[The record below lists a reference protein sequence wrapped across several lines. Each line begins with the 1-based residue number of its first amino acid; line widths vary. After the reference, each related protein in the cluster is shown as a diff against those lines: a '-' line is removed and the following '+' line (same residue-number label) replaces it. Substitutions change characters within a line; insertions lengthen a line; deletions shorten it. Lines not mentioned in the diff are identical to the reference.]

1 MKENAMDL
9 DTLLRE
15 TRDVPDASPAVL
27 STARAGLDA
36 STGAA
41 SLRVAATR
49 RALDRRRKRRVVLG
63 ALVGVAA
70 SAALV
75 LAPTFDLVGRGPG
88 GTASATETLLR
99 AAEAAGDQ
107 QEAWTDAPYWHSVSE
122 YQDPGGRGDTVY
134 EREIWLSRDG
144 VGILVDQGV
153 KDGETVGLGPARF
166 PAGEG
171 ALTWDELDAL
181 PTDPVVLDEQLRAGI
196 GETHDED
203 DALFVMVGDLLRE
216 SPASPELRRA
226 LWEVTARIPG
236 ITLVGDVTDAAGR
249 PGVAV
254 ARGIQQYVLDPEDG
268 RFLEETLD
276 QGETVYRSTLIEQG
290 PAETAPAAPPL
301 PDGCTSY
308 SYC

>member
-1 MKENAMDL
+1 MDL

-41 SLRVAATR
+41 TLRVAATR

-75 LAPTFDLVGRGPG
+75 LAPTFDLLGRGPG

-107 QEAWTDAPYWHSVSE
+107 QDGWGDAPYWHTVSE
-122 YQDPGGRGDTVY
+122 YQDPNRDGTVY
-134 EREIWLSRDG
+134 RRESWQSRDG

-153 KDGETVGLGPARF
+153 DDGETIGLGTASF
-166 PAGEG
+166 PAGDES
-171 ALTWDELDAL
+171 LTWDELDDL
-181 PTDPVVLDEQLRAGI
+181 PTDPVELGERLRDGI
-196 GETHDED
+196 GEGGDED
-203 DALFVMVGDLLRE
+203 HALFVMVGDLLRE

-226 LWEVTARIPG
+226 LWEVAARIPG
-236 ITLVGDVTDAAGR
+236 ITLVGDVTDAIGR
-249 PGVAV
+249 EGVAV
-254 ARGIQQYVLDPEDG
+254 ERGDQRYVLDPDDG
-268 RFLEETLD
+268 RLLEETSGL
-276 QGETVYRSTLIEQG
+276 GNPVYRSTLLEHG
-290 PAETAPAAPPL
+290 PADTAPPAPPL

-308 SYC
+308 VVC